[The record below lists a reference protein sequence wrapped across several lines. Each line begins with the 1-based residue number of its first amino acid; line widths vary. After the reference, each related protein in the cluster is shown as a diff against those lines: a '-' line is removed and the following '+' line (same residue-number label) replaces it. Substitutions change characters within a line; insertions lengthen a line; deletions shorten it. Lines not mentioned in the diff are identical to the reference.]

1 MSHIFDTIRTVLK
14 KAMADDILG
23 TAARVAY
30 YFFLAIF
37 PAIIALF
44 ALAGIIGGDQAFDWI
59 MSRVRQGLPQD
70 AESIVEQ
77 FVAGIT
83 GESRPGLLSVGI
95 LGVLWAAS
103 SSFNG
108 LTIGLNKMYDVEEGR
123 SWWKRRLV
131 AAGLFIA
138 AGIVLNLGAAAILA
152 GPELIRALG
161 LDAFVVYAT
170 WAAAFAVITALFWL
184 TYYLLPHA
192 DQSSGKK
199 EVLIGAVV
207 GTVVWALA
215 SVLFRT
221 YVANFGSY
229 AATYGVLAGV
239 IVLML
244 WLYITALAILFGGE
258 VAATL
263 QQEGVARPSS
273 PDVSPTLS
281 TGPSGSSA
289 RP

>member
-1 MSHIFDTIRTVLK
+1 MPHIFDTIKTVLQ

-44 ALAGIIGGDQAFDWI
+44 ALAGIVGGDQAFEWI
-59 MSRVRQGLPQD
+59 MSQVRQGLPQD

-77 FVAGIT
+77 FVGGIT

-95 LGVLWAAS
+95 LGVVWAAS

-138 AGIVLNLGAAAILA
+138 AGVVLNLGAAAILA

-161 LDAFVVYAT
+161 LDAIVVYAT
-170 WAAAFAVITALFWL
+170 WAAAFVVITALFWL

-263 QQEGVARPSS
+263 QQQGRGAPGNRLSR
-273 PDVSPTLS
+273 DV
-281 TGPSGSSA
+281 
-289 RP
+289 

>member
-1 MSHIFDTIRTVLK
+1 MSHIIDTIKTVLK
-14 KAMADDILG
+14 KAIADDIMG

-44 ALAGIIGGDQAFDWI
+44 ALAGIVGGDQAFEWI

-70 AESIVEQ
+70 AEGIIEQ
-77 FVAGIT
+77 FVGGVT
-83 GESRPGLLSVGI
+83 GESRPGLLSLGI

-103 SSFNG
+103 ASFNG

-138 AGIVLNLGAAAILA
+138 AGIVLNLGAAVILA

-161 LDAFVVYAT
+161 LDAVVVYAT
-170 WAAAFAVITALFWL
+170 WAAAFVVITALFWL

-207 GTVVWALA
+207 GTVVWSLA
-215 SVLFRT
+215 SALFRA

-229 AATYGVLAGV
+229 AATYGVLTGV

-263 QQEGVARPSS
+263 QQEVRGRTSLEP
-273 PDVSPTLS
+273 
-281 TGPSGSSA
+281 
-289 RP
+289 

>member
-1 MSHIFDTIRTVLK
+1 MGHIIDTIKTVLK
-14 KAMADDILG
+14 KAIADDITG

-44 ALAGIIGGDQAFDWI
+44 ALAGVVGGDQAFEWI
-59 MSRVRQGLPQD
+59 MSLVRQGLPQD
-70 AESIVEQ
+70 AEVMIEE
-77 FVAGIT
+77 FVGEIT
-83 GESRPGLLSVGI
+83 GESRPGLLSLGI

-103 SSFNG
+103 NSFNG
-108 LTIGLNKMYDVEEGR
+108 LTIGLNKMYNVDEQR
-123 SWWKRRLV
+123 SWWKRRLGAV
-131 AAGLFIA
+131 GLLIA
-138 AGIVLNLGAAAILA
+138 AGIVLNLGATVILA

-161 LDAFVVYAT
+161 LDAVVVYAT
-170 WAAAFAVITALFWL
+170 WASAFVFITALFAL
-184 TYYLLPHA
+184 TYFLLPNA

-207 GTVVWALA
+207 GTIVWALA
-215 SVLFRT
+215 SALFRA

-229 AATYGVLAGV
+229 GATYGVLGGV

-263 QQEGVARPSS
+263 QQRARDRTPSE
-273 PDVSPTLS
+273 P
-281 TGPSGSSA
+281 
-289 RP
+289 